1 MAKISHSNPD
11 LDDVYTPEEVELE
24 QIKLTDKI
32 ATALI
37 DRVES
42 LKNNMPSMY
51 KNFALMKLYEM
62 GINTTEIIIDTIK
75 KVVKEHDKEV
85 IEVQEPVTWQQ
96 IEQLNLSY
104 GTLLEIIAELVNGET
119 SLENAREKILNGE
132 LD

>member
-11 LDDVYTPEEVELE
+11 LDDVYIDEE
-24 QIKLTDKI
+24 
-32 ATALI
+32 
-37 DRVES
+37 
-42 LKNNMPSMY
+42 
-51 KNFALMKLYEM
+51 
-62 GINTTEIIIDTIK
+62 
-75 KVVKEHDKEV
+75 EV

-104 GTLLEIIAELVNGET
+104 GTLLEIIAELVNSET

>member
-11 LDDVYTPEEVELE
+11 LDDVYINEE
-24 QIKLTDKI
+24 
-32 ATALI
+32 
-37 DRVES
+37 
-42 LKNNMPSMY
+42 
-51 KNFALMKLYEM
+51 
-62 GINTTEIIIDTIK
+62 
-75 KVVKEHDKEV
+75 EV

-119 SLENAREKILNGE
+119 SIEDAREKILDGD

>member
-11 LDDVYTPEEVELE
+11 LDDVYIDEEEVL
-24 QIKLTDKI
+24 
-32 ATALI
+32 
-37 DRVES
+37 
-42 LKNNMPSMY
+42 
-51 KNFALMKLYEM
+51 
-62 GINTTEIIIDTIK
+62 G
-75 KVVKEHDKEV
+75 
-85 IEVQEPVTWQQ
+85 VQEPVTWQQ

>member
-42 LKNNMPSMY
+42 L
-51 KNFALMKLYEM
+51 
-62 GINTTEIIIDTIK
+62 
-75 KVVKEHDKEV
+75 EV
-85 IEVQEPVTWQQ
+85 IGVQESITWQQ

-119 SLENAREKILNGE
+119 SIEDAREKILDGE

>member
-1 MAKISHSNPD
+1 MSKLSHSNPY
-11 LDDVYTPEEVELE
+11 LDTDVYTPEEVELE

-62 GINTTEIIIDTIK
+62 GINTTEIIIDK
-75 KVVKEHDKEV
+75 
-85 IEVQEPVTWQQ
+85 P
-96 IEQLNLSY
+96 
-104 GTLLEIIAELVNGET
+104 
-119 SLENAREKILNGE
+119 
-132 LD
+132 

>member
-1 MAKISHSNPD
+1 MCK
-11 LDDVYTPEEVELE
+11 EQLE
-24 QIKLTDKI
+24 LTDKI

-62 GINTTEIIIDTIK
+62 GIDTTEIIIDTIE
-75 KVVKEHDKEV
+75 KVTKEHDKEV

-104 GTLLEIIAELVNGET
+104 STLLDIIAELANDEI
-119 SLENAREKILNGE
+119 SLEDTREKILNGD
-132 LD
+132 LN

>member
-11 LDDVYTPEEVELE
+11 LDDVYIDEE
-24 QIKLTDKI
+24 
-32 ATALI
+32 
-37 DRVES
+37 
-42 LKNNMPSMY
+42 
-51 KNFALMKLYEM
+51 
-62 GINTTEIIIDTIK
+62 
-75 KVVKEHDKEV
+75 EV

-104 GTLLEIIAELVNGET
+104 GTLREIIAELVNGET